1 MQRIVTVIV
10 AGALLAGA
18 APANAQWRDILKKG
32 TEKVSKANDTLA
44 PWTPDQE
51 NQIGGAAAAKL
62 IHIFGLYEEPNAVK
76 YVNLVGNAVATHAQR
91 QIPYHF
97 AILDTEAITAM
108 GMPGGYVFVTRGA
121 LANMANEAQLA
132 GTLAHEIAH
141 VDSRHLEKE
150 VRSQKTR
157 AWAFEEGSKYIPDD
171 QLKKVADNLVN
182 DALTLRVSRDKE
194 DEADRKGTD
203 LAAQTGYDP
212 AGLRDFL
219 AVLAKASA
227 SGQNKQQL
235 GLWGTTHPPFDVRV
249 GNLTKLLANYP
260 GGGQQLADRYQ
271 KSVVFDSGKDQVA
284 SAPAAAGSAPA
295 TTKAAMKEMD
305 GVVSQG
311 AVVLIGGEL
320 QPGARVKI
328 AAKGKTYDGV
338 VSQGVVMIVN
348 GKLAEGERVKVRPQ

>member
-1 MQRIVTVIV
+1 MRGIVMGIV
-10 AGALLAGA
+10 ACALLAGA
-18 APANAQWRDILKKG
+18 AAAHAQWRDILKKG
-32 TEKVSKANDTLA
+32 ASKVSKANDTLA
-44 PWTPDQE
+44 PWSPEQE
-51 NQIGGAAAAKL
+51 SQIGGAAAAKL
-62 IHIFGLYEEPNAVK
+62 IHIFGLYEEPAAVK
-76 YVNLVGNAVATHAQR
+76 YVNLVGSALALHAPR

-212 AGLRDFL
+212 SGLRDFL
-219 AVLAKASA
+219 AVLAKAA
-227 SGQNKQQL
+227 EGGQNKQQL
-235 GLWGTTHPPFDVRV
+235 GMWGTTHPPFDVRV
-249 GNLTKLLANYP
+249 DNLTKLLANYP
-260 GGGQQLADRYQ
+260 GGGQQLAERYS
-271 KSVVFDSGKDQVA
+271 KNVVFDSGKDQVA
-284 SAPAAAGSAPA
+284 STPKAESPAPAAKGGG
-295 TTKAAMKEMD
+295 KEMD

-328 AAKGKTYDGV
+328 ASKGKTYDGV
-338 VSQGVVMIVN
+338 FSQGVVMVVN